1 MLGLTP
7 DKAEARAEAAFLGRN
22 ATINRA
28 TPQDGRVRTNTGVV
42 MGEKVKYHTN
52 TKNYSFLKM
61 AKILNTLGITNC
73 MFHLKVYDP
82 RVMNIDP
89 RSPKLNVMEQAIVL
103 REVMRNYYYYIRE
116 IILIPESGGLIS
128 YKLHRGNLAL
138 TYCLVN
144 NLNAYQELPRQHG
157 KTIGACAFY
166 SWVYQ
171 FATEYSEIMYMNKKH
186 DDSKLNLK
194 RTKDMLENL
203 PEYIRFKDI
212 YDPETGKK
220 KKGSD
225 NREFME
231 NAKNHNRI
239 VTKPAATSPEN
250 ADGLGRGCTQP
261 CQWYDEFGFIRHNS
275 IIFAAATPAQVAAA
289 IAAASKNKPYSRLI
303 TTTPGDLTTEYGAYA
318 KYYRDMCCEFM
329 EEFYD
334 WDIQDVREYIR
345 NNSKNNVV
353 FIKFTYQE
361 LGKDAQWFEAMCKD
375 LANNWEKIRREVL
388 LEWIIDTSKSPFS
401 MDDLEEIKSMI
412 DKDARIKP
420 KKKITINKFY
430 TIELYDEIELDSP
443 MILSCDVSG
452 GYSRDSSSM
461 VLISTKTT
469 KVIGVFRSSTIGIRP
484 FSDLIYSFVT
494 RYAPNAVIC
503 IERNSYGEGV
513 ISNLRAT
520 SVAKNLYYEFKKDVT
535 VARVKNGFNIP
546 ENRTVKTY
554 GVWTDNN
561 SRPKMMD
568 ILRDRVE
575 NHKDKF
581 ISPVIYEELQ
591 NLEYRN
597 NRVDHKTG
605 THDDTVMGWLIGL
618 YVYTHGNN
626 LAMFGV
632 RRLHIP
638 TDKSVMEDAI
648 TEVFDAVDEKT
659 ELQYLS
665 AMRNLTIP
673 AFEKPVRDYM
683 NAREPEET
691 NSSMMASRT
700 NLAGASSASFNGP
713 SVKKTILN
721 LVAEID
727 SERAKA
733 RQSLD
738 SDVDLNDPFNNQ
750 SISMDFFEDMNDPG
764 KSFNSLHDMNKYI

>member
-1 MLGLTP
+1 MMNP
-7 DKAEARAEAAFLGRN
+7 DQAATQAEAAFLGKSASPNNSNGALVLRN
-22 ATINRA
+22 
-28 TPQDGRVRTNTGVV
+28 PPGSV
-42 MGEKVKYHTN
+42 MGEKVIYHTS

-61 AKILNTLGITNC
+61 AKILKTLGITNC

-82 RVMNIDP
+82 RVMRIDP
-89 RSPKLNVMEQAIVL
+89 RSSNLNVMEQAIVL

-261 CQWYDEFGFIRHNS
+261 CQWYDEFGYVRHNS
-275 IIFAAATPAQVAAA
+275 IIFAAATPAQVTAA
-289 IAAASKNKPYSRLI
+289 IAAASKNKPNSRLI

-318 KYYRDMCCEFM
+318 KYYRDMSCEFM

-334 WDIQDVREYIR
+334 WNVSDVKEYIR

-361 LGKDAQWFEAMCKD
+361 LGKDIQWFEAMCKD

-388 LEWIIDTSKSPFS
+388 LEWIIDTTKSPFA

-412 DKDARIKP
+412 EKDAKIHP
-420 KKKITINKFY
+420 KKKITLNKFY
-430 TIELYDEIELDSP
+430 TVELYNELELDSP

-452 GYSRDSSSM
+452 GYSRDASSM
-461 VLISTKTT
+461 VLISSKTT
-469 KVIGVFRSSTIGIRP
+469 KILGVFRSSTIGIRP
-484 FSDLIYSFVT
+484 FSDLIYSFVSK
-494 RYAPNAVIC
+494 YAPNAVVC

-520 SVAKNLYYEFKKDVT
+520 SIAKNLYYEFKKDAT
-535 VARVKNGFNIP
+535 VSRVKNGFSIP
-546 ENRTVKTY
+546 ENRTVKTF
-554 GVWTDNN
+554 GVWTDSNT
-561 SRPKMMD
+561 RPMMMD

-575 NHKDKF
+575 HHKDKF
-581 ISPVIYEELQ
+581 VSPIIYEELQ
-591 NLEYRN
+591 NLEYKN
-597 NRVDHKTG
+597 NRVDHKSG
-605 THDDTVMGWLIGL
+605 AHDDTVMGWLIGL

-632 RRLHIP
+632 RRTHIP
-638 TDKSVMEDAI
+638 TDKSITEDAI
-648 TEVFDAVDEKT
+648 TEVFDNLDEEA
-659 ELQYLS
+659 ELKYLAS
-665 AMRNLTIP
+665 MRNLTIP
-673 AFEKPVRDYM
+673 AFEKPIRDYM
-683 NAREPEET
+683 ANHTAKEDFNTKATPFT
-691 NSSMMASRT
+691 DASR
-700 NLAGASSASFNGP
+700 AAFDGI
-713 SVKKTILN
+713 SVKKSLMN

-727 SERAKA
+727 EERARA
-733 RQSLD
+733 RHSLSRD
-738 SDVDLNDPFNNQ
+738 IDVNDPFNTD
-750 SISMDFFEDMNDPG
+750 SISMNFFEDMNDPDKTFG
-764 KSFNSLHDMNKYI
+764 SLNDMDKYI